1 MNLIISD
8 ANIFIDLDCA
18 GLTALMFRLEIA
30 FAVPDILYDTEL
42 RERHGELP
50 GLGLRVMELSPELI
64 DRTMALRSTYRL
76 LSLNDLMA
84 LVLAQDERCPLLTG
98 DRLLREAA
106 KAERVEVFGLLWLM
120 EQMYR
125 SGLLSLD
132 LMESAYQAMQDARRR
147 LPVGEIRRQIERLKG

>member
-18 GLTALMFRLEIA
+18 GLTALMFRLEID

-50 GLGLRVMELSPELI
+50 GLGLRVMEL
-64 DRTMALRSTYRL
+64 
-76 LSLNDLMA
+76 
-84 LVLAQDERCPLLTG
+84 
-98 DRLLREAA
+98 
-106 KAERVEVFGLLWLM
+106 
-120 EQMYR
+120 
-125 SGLLSLD
+125 
-132 LMESAYQAMQDARRR
+132 AYQAMRDARRR